1 MVNLETLSFFDGLPA
16 EPLEE
21 LAGDAQERTF
31 RPGDL
36 IVRQHEE
43 ANTIFILLSGHVQF
57 LLRFEGV
64 DDLLVGQ
71 TGVPGT
77 LLGWSALRPPYRY
90 TATVRCD
97 DVCRAVRFPRSR
109 LDDLIGRYPA
119 FGYQL
124 LKRVAQVLA
133 DRLENGRD
141 LLVRPSWLEHRVQD
155 GLEDSWRA

>member
-90 TATVRCD
+90 TATVRCATSVAPYD
-97 DVCRAVRFPRSR
+97 SRVVGWTISSAAIRRS
-109 LDDLIGRYPA
+109 DT
-119 FGYQL
+119 
-124 LKRVAQVLA
+124 
-133 DRLENGRD
+133 
-141 LLVRPSWLEHRVQD
+141 S
-155 GLEDSWRA
+155 S